1 MDDIIYE
8 EFKGT
13 GNMELQLDRK
23 LSNKRVFPAV
33 DIMASSTRRDD
44 LLLRPETLQRMWILR
59 RYLSDRTSVEAMEFM
74 RDQMEKTRDNDELL
88 RSMNA

>member
-1 MDDIIYE
+1 
-8 EFKGT
+8 
-13 GNMELQLDRK
+13 MELQLDRK
-23 LSNKRVFPAV
+23 LSNKRIFPAV

-44 LLLRPETLQRMWILR
+44 LLQRQETLQRIWILR
-59 RYLSDRTSVEAMEFM
+59 RYLSDRTSIEAMEFM